1 MDDVEISGNV
11 ANDKNGKINMG
22 NAILQNGTL
31 ELKENVQING
41 NIHLIK
47 DKYIT
52 IDKELLYHMDK
63 QSALNI
69 TTDEKNENEFRK
81 KERAVK
87 KYNMLAYKKLVFDF
101 YPAFRDGNFMGVIVS
116 KNTKDGITKYE
127 LKLPTDRMFAAV
139 HGDVKLHYTVYENQK
154 LVMLDTLTPEDILTE
169 GHQKELST
177 YKGVMV
183 SKSHADRDMFKIN
196 LLNMLDK

>member
-1 MDDVEISGNV
+1 
-11 ANDKNGKINMG
+11 
-22 NAILQNGTL
+22 
-31 ELKENVQING
+31 
-41 NIHLIK
+41 
-47 DKYIT
+47 
-52 IDKELLYHMDK
+52 
-63 QSALNI
+63 
-69 TTDEKNENEFRK
+69 
-81 KERAVK
+81 
-87 KYNMLAYKKLVFDF
+87 MLAYKKLVFDF